1 MCSPPE
7 ASLSPPLALTP
18 GRLVLGPPDLE
29 LRGTGSSS
37 HLTPPSGCSPSL
49 PDVQLLKTVAACIS
63 TEAWVG
69 VNPSQPLLPLLCC
82 TPVRHVGLS

>member
-29 LRGTGSSS
+29 LRGIGSSS

-49 PDVQLLKTVAACIS
+49 LLKTVAACVS
-63 TEAWVG
+63 TEVWVG
-69 VNPSQPLLPLLCC
+69 VNPS
-82 TPVRHVGLS
+82 